1 MSSHRQPGVMSN
13 VKKTQNRQLQAT
25 VVADSLR
32 ICLLGPVSVEI
43 DGKPVVIASK
53 RARALLAYLVRRQGA
68 EAGRGVLTGLLWG
81 DRSEAQA
88 RASLRQALSE
98 LRAALTD
105 ASPLPLSA
113 NNESVTWTPGSTWV
127 DTEELEKA
135 LASTGIDA
143 LRNTVKLVRGEFME
157 GFALDEPAFDQWL
170 ATEREH
176 FHQLTYATHFRLIE
190 QAEADGEF
198 DAAIN
203 YGLKLVSLNPLGEQA
218 HRALMRLYAAQGR
231 PDAALAQYERCK
243 GELANQLGLK
253 PEPETETLARSLRAI
268 RHKGS
273 VNVQMQT
280 PVAPV
285 LPGKPS
291 IAVLP
296 FTNLTSDQQQQFFA
310 DGMTEDIIGA
320 LSRLRELF
328 VISRSSS
335 FVYKGRAIRAEDA
348 AHELGVR
355 YILEGSV
362 RVAGDRVRVSAQL
375 IDGLSGG
382 HVWAERYEGDINDIF
397 AVQDEIT
404 RSIGLAMQVKL
415 TQGESARLWDGQTK
429 NLRAWEKVVLA
440 SAAFHRYTTA
450 DTNVARQLLE
460 EALHIDPDYA
470 GAIAML
476 GLTYYWDARFSVS
489 MDKAQSLSLAGQ
501 QAEKIL
507 KINPGMGAAYLLRGT
522 VSILRGQHDEAV
534 ELCKKAVGLAPSD
547 FRALGFLG
555 QFYMYVGEAEKAA
568 MTLKTAMRLNPHRES
583 WLTYYVTLAN
593 LWMGNFVAAL
603 ESAELYL
610 QQEPDEP
617 YGLMY
622 LAVVYG
628 FLEQNGKAK
637 AIVAQ
642 LKERFP
648 AFGIKNVILSEHYKD
663 RKRLDRV
670 VNILRIAGLP
680 E

>member
-1 MSSHRQPGVMSN
+1 MSPHRQPGVMNN
-13 VKKTQNRQLQAT
+13 VKKTQNRQLQASEG
-25 VVADSLR
+25 VGGLR
-32 ICLLGPVSVEI
+32 ISLLGPVSVEI
-43 DGKPVVIASK
+43 DGKPVIIASK
-53 RARALLAYLVRRQGA
+53 RARALLAYLVRRHGA

-88 RASLRQALSE
+88 RASLRQTLSE
-98 LRAALTD
+98 LRAALVD

-113 NNESVTWTPGSTWV
+113 NNESVTWAPNSAWV
-127 DTEELEKA
+127 DTEELERA
-135 LASTGIDA
+135 LASTDIDT
-143 LRNTVKLVRGEFME
+143 LRDPVKLARGEFME
-157 GFALDEPAFDQWL
+157 GFDLDEPVFEQWL

-176 FHQLTYATHFRLIE
+176 FHQLTYATHIQLME
-190 QAEADGEF
+190 QAEADGDF

-218 HRALMRLYAAQGR
+218 HRSLMRLYAAQGR
-231 PDAALAQYERCK
+231 PDAALAQYQRCK
-243 GELANQLGLK
+243 GELASQLGVQ
-253 PEPETETLARSLRAI
+253 PEPETETLARSIKASRRKAT
-268 RHKGS
+268 
-273 VNVQMQT
+273 VNVQTHT
-280 PVAPV
+280 PIAPA
-285 LPGKPS
+285 LPEKPS

-296 FTNLTSDQQQQFFA
+296 FTNLTSDQEQQFFA
-310 DGMTEDIIGA
+310 DGMTGDIIGA

-348 AHELGVR
+348 ARELGVR

-382 HVWAERYEGDINDIF
+382 HAWAERYEGDINDIF

-415 TQGESARLWDGQTK
+415 TQGESARLWDGQTE
-429 NLRAWEKVVLA
+429 NLRAWEKLVLA
-440 SAAFHRYTTA
+440 NAAFHRYTTV
-450 DTNVARQLLE
+450 DTSIARQLLE

-470 GAIAML
+470 GAIALL

-489 MDKAQSLSLAGQ
+489 MDKAHSLSLAEH

-507 KINPGMGAAYLLRGT
+507 KINPGMGASYLLRGT
-522 VSILRGQHDEAV
+522 IAMLRGQHDEAV
-534 ELCKKAVGLAPSD
+534 VLCKKAVELAPSD

-593 LWMGNFVAAL
+593 LWMGNFATAL

-622 LAVVYG
+622 LAVVHG
-628 FLEQNGKAK
+628 FQGQNGKA
-637 AIVAQ
+637 AATVAL
-642 LKERFP
+642 LKEKFP
-648 AFGIKNVILSEHYKD
+648 AFGIKNVLLSEHYKD
-663 RKRLDRV
+663 REKLDRI
-670 VNILRIAGLP
+670 VNILRAAGLS

>member
-1 MSSHRQPGVMSN
+1 MSN

-25 VVADSLR
+25 EGADSLR

-43 DGKPVVIASK
+43 DGKPLVIASK

-68 EAGRGVLTGLLWG
+68 EAGRGVLAGLLWG

-88 RASLRQALSE
+88 RASLRQTLSE

-105 ASPLPLSA
+105 ANPLPLSA
-113 NNESVTWTPGSTWV
+113 NNESVTWMPGSSWV
-127 DTEELEKA
+127 DAEELERA
-135 LASTGIDA
+135 LASTGVDA
-143 LRNTVKLVRGEFME
+143 LRNAVRLVRGEFME
-157 GFALDEPAFDQWL
+157 GFVLDEPAFEQWL

-176 FHQLTYATHFRLIE
+176 FHQMTYATHFRLME
-190 QAEADGEF
+190 QVEAVGDF
-198 DAAIN
+198 DAAIS

-231 PDAALAQYERCK
+231 PDSALAQYERCK
-243 GELANQLGLK
+243 SELASQLGVQ
-253 PEPETETLARSLRAI
+253 PEPETETLARSIKAGR
-268 RHKGS
+268 RKGP
-273 VNVQMQT
+273 VNVQVQT
-280 PVAPV
+280 PVSPA
-285 LPGKPS
+285 LPDKPS

-296 FTNLTSDQQQQFFA
+296 FTNLTSNREQEFLA

-320 LSRLRELF
+320 LSRIKDLF

-335 FVYKGRAIRAEDA
+335 FVHKGRAIRAEDA
-348 AHELGVR
+348 ARELGVR

-382 HVWAERYEGDINDIF
+382 HVWTERYEGDINDIF

-404 RSIGLAMQVKL
+404 RNIAVALQVKL
-415 TQGESARLWDGQTK
+415 TQGESARLWEGQTQ
-429 NLRAWEKVVLA
+429 NLWAWEKLVLA
-440 SAAFHRYTTA
+440 RNVFHRYTTI
-450 DTNVARQLLE
+450 DTGIARKLLE
-460 EALHIDPDYA
+460 EALLIDPDYA
-470 GAIAML
+470 GAIAQL
-476 GLTYYWDARFSVS
+476 GLTYYWDARFSLS
-489 MDKAQSLSLAGQ
+489 MDRAFSLSQAEH

-507 KINPGMGAAYLLRGT
+507 KLNPEMGAAYMLRGVT
-522 VSILRGQHDEAV
+522 ALMRGQHDEAIR
-534 ELCKKAVGLAPSD
+534 LCKKAVDLAPSD

-555 QFYMYVGEAEKAA
+555 QFYLYVGEAERAA
-568 MTLKTAMRLNPHRES
+568 MTLKTAMRLNPYRES

-593 LWMGNFVAAL
+593 LWMGNFAAAL

-628 FLEQNGKAK
+628 FQEQNGKA
-637 AIVAQ
+637 AATVAL
-642 LKERFP
+642 LKEKFP
-648 AFGIKNVILSEHYKD
+648 AFSMKNVLLSEHYKD
-663 RKRLDRV
+663 REKLDRIV
-670 VNILRIAGLP
+670 SILRTAGLP

>member
-1 MSSHRQPGVMSN
+1 MSN

-25 VVADSLR
+25 KGADSLL

-88 RASLRQALSE
+88 RASLRQTLSE
-98 LRAALTD
+98 LRAALAD
-105 ASPLPLSA
+105 ANPLPLSA
-113 NNESVTWTPGSTWV
+113 NNESVMWIPGSAWV
-127 DTEELEKA
+127 DSEEFERA

-143 LRNTVKLVRGEFME
+143 LRNAAKLVRGEFME
-157 GFALDEPAFDQWL
+157 GFDLGEPAFEQWL

-176 FHQLTYATHFRLIE
+176 FHQLTYATHTRLME
-190 QAEADGEF
+190 QVEAIGDF
-198 DAAIN
+198 DAAIS

-231 PDAALAQYERCK
+231 PEAALAQYERCK
-243 GELANQLGLK
+243 SELASQLGVQ
-253 PEPETETLARSLRAI
+253 PEPETETLARSIKTGR
-268 RHKGS
+268 RKGP
-273 VNVQMQT
+273 VNVQVQT
-280 PVAPV
+280 PIAPV
-285 LPGKPS
+285 LPDKPS

-296 FTNLTSDQQQQFFA
+296 FTNLTSNSEQEFFA

-320 LSRLRELF
+320 LSRVRELF

-348 AHELGVR
+348 AREMGVR

-382 HVWAERYEGDINDIF
+382 HVWAERYEGDINEIF
-397 AVQDEIT
+397 AVQDEMT
-404 RSIGLAMQVKL
+404 RSIALALQVKL
-415 TQGESARLWDGQTK
+415 NQGESARLWEGQTQ
-429 NLRAWEKVVLA
+429 NLRAWEKFILA
-440 SAAFHRYTTA
+440 RDVFYRYTTI
-450 DTNVARQLLE
+450 DNGIARQLLE
-460 EALHIDPDYA
+460 EALLIDPDYT
-470 GAIAML
+470 GAIGLL
-476 GLTYYWDARFSVS
+476 GLTYYWDARFSISV
-489 MDKAQSLSLAGQ
+489 DKALSLSLAER
-501 QAEKIL
+501 QAGKIL
-507 KINPGMGAAYLLRGT
+507 KLNPEMGAAYVLKSLIAFMRD
-522 VSILRGQHDEAV
+522 QHDEAIRF
-534 ELCKKAVGLAPSD
+534 CGRAVNLAPSD
-547 FRALGFLG
+547 YKPLGFLG
-555 QFYMYVGEAEKAA
+555 QFYLYAGEAEKAA

-593 LWMGNFVAAL
+593 LWTGNFAAAL

-622 LAVVYG
+622 LAVVCG
-628 FLEQNGKAK
+628 FLEQNGRAK
-637 AIVAQ
+637 ETVAQ

-648 AFGIKNVILSEHYKD
+648 AFGIKNVILSERYKEQE
-663 RKRLDRV
+663 KLDRIV
-670 VNILRIAGLP
+670 TILRTAGLP